1 MRPSGSLCTREP
13 AAWGEICII
22 RIIRCRG
29 RSLED
34 AAWISL
40 SSRVSLLLSHVP
52 DVTPAVRTVRRR
64 CFSLASQPRAPL
76 CSATAGASGSPS
88 QGSSPQLDTRSEAP
102 PPGGLARRLAQGPPG
117 GLPGRGLR
125 AAPPPATPGPLPH
138 RQRPARFLWARA
150 GRAGQGRLWFRALDS
165 PFGAPSLWALPSRS
179 GLAPPAHAQIPP
191 LCGSNWFRHPRGE
204 ELNAHI
210 HREEDE
216 LRDVVTPRPQ
226 GARSGASVHRPQDGT
241 GRVETWPE
249 PQRPLWPPR
258 PSAQAWP
265 PGTHT
270 PWGSRVLGR
279 PLACRPLTCH
289 AARLNALFLSFGVS
303 QDQVAW
309 VTSL

>member
-1 MRPSGSLCTREP
+1 MHHKDNSVPRPFPGGRRMDLAQLAGFTSAFPCARRDAGCENRPETLLLPRESAP
-13 AAWGEICII
+13 GP
-22 RIIRCRG
+22 
-29 RSLED
+29 
-34 AAWISL
+34 
-40 SSRVSLLLSHVP
+40 SLLCH
-52 DVTPAVRTVRRR
+52 
-64 CFSLASQPRAPL
+64 
-76 CSATAGASGSPS
+76 
-88 QGSSPQLDTRSEAP
+88 
-102 PPGGLARRLAQGPPG
+102 
-117 GLPGRGLR
+117 GRGLR
-125 AAPPPATPGPLPH
+125 VTLPGVLSPARHTERSPPSWRPRPVARPGPPPPWAPRPRPPGSAASCNTCGRFLIASG
-138 RQRPARFLWARA
+138 RPASCGRGRA
-150 GRAGQGRLWFRALDS
+150 GPGQGRLWFWALDS

-179 GLAPPAHAQIPP
+179 GLAPLAHAQIPP

-249 PQRPLWPPR
+249 HQRPLWPPR

-279 PLACRPLTCH
+279 PPACRPLTCH

-303 QDQVAW
+303 QDQVAR

>member
-13 AAWGEICII
+13 ATWGEICII

-76 CSATAGASGSPS
+76 CSA
-88 QGSSPQLDTRSEAP
+88 
-102 PPGGLARRLAQGPPG
+102 RRLAQGPPPRWAPRPRPPG
-117 GLPGRGLR
+117 SAASCNTCGRFLIASGRPASCGRG
-125 AAPPPATPGPLPH
+125 
-138 RQRPARFLWARA
+138 RA
-150 GRAGQGRLWFRALDS
+150 GPGQGRLWFRALDS

-241 GRVETWPE
+241 GRVEIWPE
-249 PQRPLWPPR
+249 PQRPLWPP
-258 PSAQAWP
+258 
-265 PGTHT
+265 
-270 PWGSRVLGR
+270 
-279 PLACRPLTCH
+279 
-289 AARLNALFLSFGVS
+289 
-303 QDQVAW
+303 
-309 VTSL
+309 

>member
-1 MRPSGSLCTREP
+1 MDLAQLAGFTSAFPCARRDAGCENRPETLLLPRESAP
-13 AAWGEICII
+13 GP
-22 RIIRCRG
+22 
-29 RSLED
+29 
-34 AAWISL
+34 
-40 SSRVSLLLSHVP
+40 SLLCH
-52 DVTPAVRTVRRR
+52 
-64 CFSLASQPRAPL
+64 
-76 CSATAGASGSPS
+76 
-88 QGSSPQLDTRSEAP
+88 
-102 PPGGLARRLAQGPPG
+102 
-117 GLPGRGLR
+117 GRGLR
-125 AAPPPATPGPLPH
+125 VTLPGVLSPARHTERSPPSWRPRPAARPGPPPVGSQAAASGQRRLLQHLRPLPH

-279 PLACRPLTCH
+279 PPACRPLTCH

-303 QDQVAW
+303 QDQVAQ